1 MSMIQEIK
9 LLNDRAVLPVKG
21 SELSAC
27 FDLSASENS
36 VLEPGDI
43 KIIGTGISIAWYD
56 ENYYCQLLSRS
67 GMSVKGITVRAGVID
82 IDYRREIKVVLKN
95 ESSNVYIVNIGDKI
109 AQYTFVNIAG
119 RVKTIMVEEFSE
131 ELESSRKGGFGSTG
145 V

>member
-1 MSMIQEIK
+1 MSIVQEIK
-9 LLNDRAVLPVKG
+9 LLNDQAILPAKG

-27 FDLSASENS
+27 FDLFASESS

-43 KIIGTGISIAWYD
+43 KIIGTGIAIAWYD

-95 ESSNVYIVNIGDKI
+95 ESLNSYTVNVGDKI
-109 AQYTFVNIAG
+109 AQYTFINIAG
-119 RVKTIMVEEFSE
+119 NVRTIMVDDFSGE
-131 ELESSRKGGFGSTG
+131 ICSSRKGGFGSTG
-145 V
+145 I